1 MSDFAILA
9 PVPLEH
15 LESGQGIATDKGF
28 VAFGSRKFE
37 LFRDIDERR
46 GVDPV
51 PVLIYPSHEDDPAK
65 VTSMIS
71 WVGWYIGSEETPNG
85 RHSLGM
91 EHRPP
96 TTGQYATDNKGYWA
110 VFWHVRQLTPL
121 PATDRFPI
129 SKLQTIKG
137 GWRKNAPPRG
147 PELVAVPTFIEF
159 PE

>member
-65 VTSMIS
+65 GGCAPV
-71 WVGWYIGSEETPNG
+71 
-85 RHSLGM
+85 
-91 EHRPP
+91 
-96 TTGQYATDNKGYWA
+96 Q
-110 VFWHVRQLTPL
+110 PL
-121 PATDRFPI
+121 PCAGAQCPLT
-129 SKLQTIKG
+129 
-137 GWRKNAPPRG
+137 
-147 PELVAVPTFIEF
+147 
-159 PE
+159 